1 VLKITTYCKA
11 FNGQAFLNGKLCL
24 DASADSFK
32 EMIDE
37 LVRKYKITHPRFGK
51 MDSLSQLGFTVADLV
66 LQGTRLAEIHEPYK
80 LGVVLSNSS
89 SSLDTDLKYQESTTG
104 IPSPSLFVYTLP
116 NIVLAEICIKN
127 NFKGENCFFVS
138 EKPDFKL
145 LYMIISEMLDS
156 NRLDAC
162 LGGWV
167 EVLDEKYEAF
177 IFLAEHGLDDP
188 TREFTEENI
197 RNIYNATPL
206 WNS

>member
-1 VLKITTYCKA
+1 MLKITTYCKA
-11 FNGQAFLNGKLCL
+11 LNGQAFLNGKPCL
-24 DASADSFK
+24 DSSAVSFK
-32 EMIDE
+32 ELIDE

-51 MDSLSQLGFTVADLV
+51 MDSLSKLGFTVADLV

-89 SSLDTDLKYQESTTG
+89 SSLDTDLKYLESTAG

-127 NFKGENCFFVS
+127 NFKGENFFFVS

-145 LYMIISEMLDS
+145 LYMTINEMLDS

-162 LGGWV
+162 LGGWT
-167 EVLDEKYEAF
+167 EVLGEEYEAF

-188 TREFTEENI
+188 THEFSEENI
-197 RNIYNATPL
+197 QNIYNTTPL